1 MDDKEKGNKKSIMIN
16 RLNLTTGPN
25 HVYFHLS
32 PCLPHQNI
40 SFMFAFKKLQQ
51 SYNSLKKYT
60 DRAN

>member
-51 SYNSLKKYT
+51 S
-60 DRAN
+60 